1 MQLPTV
7 PQVLATERT
16 GRACRYKRVPIDCSE
31 NYCVEGFMPIVFR
44 QDTRYYTIGRGGS
57 LNGVSII
64 PTDHPHMQRGGVSPT
79 GGWHNPMMA
88 DHEDFRVI
96 ANAGTLA

>member
-1 MQLPTV
+1 MCAPEFGQGAV
-7 PQVLATERT
+7 GY
-16 GRACRYKRVPIDCSE
+16 GRCYWHTFVDQTSE

-57 LNGVSII
+57 LNGVSIT